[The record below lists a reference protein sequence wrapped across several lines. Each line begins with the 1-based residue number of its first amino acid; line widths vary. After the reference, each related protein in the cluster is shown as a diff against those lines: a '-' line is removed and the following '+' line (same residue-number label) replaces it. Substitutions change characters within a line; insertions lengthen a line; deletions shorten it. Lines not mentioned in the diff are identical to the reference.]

1 MSRLSS
7 YLIALMAAV
16 VLALVPA
23 LTPAAEAA
31 PGAPA
36 KSLKALGSVKPKILG
51 EPVVGSTL
59 TAKVGTW
66 TAGTKFS
73 YQWYVDG
80 KAIRTGTAK
89 TLKLTKSRE
98 GKKITVTVTGKKS
111 GYATT
116 SRTSSAST
124 KVAKVS
130 TPTIKGSAKVNSKL
144 NAKPGSWT
152 KGTKFTYRWYLNG
165 KAVKGGT
172 NKTLKMTPSRV
183 GMKAS
188 VKVTGKLKGHTT
200 VSRTSKATA
209 AISYPTRTTPS
220 SRTSCPS
227 WAPIKGNQ
235 PSMIYHLR
243 GQKMYDR
250 THPEECFRTESAA
263 KKAGYRK
270 SLI

>member
-36 KSLKALGSVKPKILG
+36 KSLKALGSV
-51 EPVVGSTL
+51 
-59 TAKVGTW
+59 
-66 TAGTKFS
+66 
-73 YQWYVDG
+73 
-80 KAIRTGTAK
+80 
-89 TLKLTKSRE
+89 
-98 GKKITVTVTGKKS
+98 
-111 GYATT
+111 
-116 SRTSSAST
+116 
-124 KVAKVS
+124 
-130 TPTIKGSAKVNSKL
+130 KVNSKL

-209 AISYPTRTTPS
+209 AISYPSRTAPS

-235 PSMIYHLR
+235 PSMIYHLK
-243 GQKMYDR
+243 GQRFYTK

-270 SLI
+270 AKI